1 MARRSIADKVPKAEV
16 PEEPVNAVPALM
28 HRPSQAKRKRT
39 WERDHPVVAYRGIP
53 PEVQRRLLKLAEER
67 GLPVGEVAGK
77 LLEAGLTLFDRGELP
92 LTPQLKAGKYTLYP
106 VPGNGK

>member
-1 MARRSIADKVPKAEV
+1 MPDKTRRDALRTVEDEAKEIIAQS
-16 PEEPVNAVPALM
+16 
-28 HRPSQAKRKRT
+28 RPSQAKRNRS
-39 WERDHPVVAYRGIP
+39 WERKNPAVAYRGIP
-53 PEVQRRLLKLAEER
+53 PKVQER
-67 GLPVGEVAGK
+67 ILTIAKEHSVPVGELAGR